1 MKNKIY
7 IECLRCFI
15 MSNFLQDVVIN
26 KLNGFYLILYAKDM
40 RRAAL
45 FLYCLNHTF
54 VHCMVFLG
62 LIPPRI
68 RRR

>member
-1 MKNKIY
+1 
-7 IECLRCFI
+7 

-26 KLNGFYLILYAKDM
+26 KLNGLYLILYANDM
-40 RRAAL
+40 RGAAL
-45 FLYCLNHTF
+45 CMYFLNHTL

>member
-1 MKNKIY
+1 
-7 IECLRCFI
+7 

>member
-1 MKNKIY
+1 
-7 IECLRCFI
+7 

-26 KLNGFYLILYAKDM
+26 KLNGYYLILCANDRKT
-40 RRAAL
+40 AAL
-45 FLYCLNHTF
+45 FMYCINQTAVYF
-54 VHCMVFLG
+54 MVFLR